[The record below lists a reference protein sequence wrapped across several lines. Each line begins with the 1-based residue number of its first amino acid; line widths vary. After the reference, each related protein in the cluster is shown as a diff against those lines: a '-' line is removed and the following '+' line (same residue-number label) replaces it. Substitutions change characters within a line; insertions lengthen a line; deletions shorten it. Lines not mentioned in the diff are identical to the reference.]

1 MKASISVLLAQLLL
15 CVPPARA
22 RRIAHVD
29 ISNLLQTSVS
39 TARHGSE
46 KEVTKQQDEKKKTSV
61 EQPVGAGLLSESV
74 PKDEYEAEISENKY
88 AEQPTVS
95 GTQVSESVT
104 KHAEMEEDENEYEAE
119 ISENTALLEAQ
130 QEALLQEEQ
139 DPIRGGPLLEIDC
152 SDYMSTTGCWWTK
165 KWNCAGQPAG
175 TEHPAG
181 NDNSIGYNCCCLQG
195 MWRGEQPVSGDSLL
209 QSEQP
214 VSGISGIS
222 ISGYNPLE
230 EGLLQAEQPVS
241 GDSLL
246 QSEQPVSG
254 ISGIS
259 ISGYNPLEEGL
270 LQAEQP
276 VSGDSLLQTEQPV
289 SGGFSQGTAA
299 SKTRQ
304 DLSEEDPD
312 DSDDSDD
319 TVVSDSD
326 RDGTSS
332 GKTQPPVNNVGLV
345 GH

>member
-74 PKDEYEAEISENKY
+74 PKDEYGAEISENKY
-88 AEQPTVS
+88 SKQPTVS
-95 GTQVSESVT
+95 GTQLSESVT

-209 QSEQP
+209 Q
-214 VSGISGIS
+214 
-222 ISGYNPLE
+222 
-230 EGLLQAEQPVS
+230 
-241 GDSLL
+241 
-246 QSEQPVSG
+246 
-254 ISGIS
+254 
-259 ISGYNPLEEGL
+259 
-270 LQAEQP
+270 
-276 VSGDSLLQTEQPV
+276 TEQPV